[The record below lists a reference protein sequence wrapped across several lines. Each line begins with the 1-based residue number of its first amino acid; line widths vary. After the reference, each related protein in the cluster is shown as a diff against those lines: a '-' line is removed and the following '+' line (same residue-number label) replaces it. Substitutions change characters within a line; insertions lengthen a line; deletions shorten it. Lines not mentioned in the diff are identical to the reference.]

1 MCYPAPLIGHLC
13 KMPDLGSLE
22 VEEALRLGLQ
32 VVYSEL
38 CLALQ
43 GQVIDL
49 GWDAVGAIGKE
60 VCLKEFH
67 EVHEVC
73 VWYRKGLQKHLGY
86 RNSSTWWDWMQKDE
100 EEEVIKSDSRF
111 QLGQL
116 SRRKSPQKIKQKG
129 TRKKKKFG

>member
-1 MCYPAPLIGHLC
+1 
-13 KMPDLGSLE
+13 MPDLGSLE

-38 CLALQ
+38 CLTLQ

-73 VWYRKGLQKHLGY
+73 V
-86 RNSSTWWDWMQKDE
+86 
-100 EEEVIKSDSRF
+100 
-111 QLGQL
+111 
-116 SRRKSPQKIKQKG
+116 
-129 TRKKKKFG
+129 